1 MSTANTAYALVE
13 RADLRP
19 YLNDEHFEFR
29 RSINRVLERHAGP
42 DYIRRC
48 DEEKRFPQEL
58 IDVGVEQG
66 WFALTLPEAHG
77 GIGDYMDMTA
87 FLEVA
92 AYHSIALSRFWNA
105 NVNMVGGAIARF
117 ASDEIRAEVLPAL
130 AQGRNWLAFALSE
143 NGAGS
148 DAASLSARGVLDGD
162 DLVLDGTKMWITGA
176 LQARHI
182 LTAVR
187 TDRRESKHEGISLVL
202 VPTDTPGLEI
212 RPIELLGGSA
222 IRTCE
227 VLYQGVRVPQR
238 QLVGE
243 LHLGWKQL
251 MSVLAKERV
260 ALAAMCAGAAQA
272 AVDLAR
278 GYALERRQFDRS
290 VYDFQ
295 AVSHLLA
302 DMQTQVDA
310 ARLMAYRAARLLA
323 DGLPCEAESSQAKFF
338 ASDVYVKVATD
349 GLQVMGANGYAM
361 EYAMQRHFRESKL
374 FQIFGGTNQIQR
386 NIVARSFKG

>member
-1 MSTANTAYALVE
+1 MNPQYSQAMLD

-19 YLNDEHFEFR
+19 YLNEEQFEFR
-29 RSINRVLERHAGP
+29 RNVARVLSKHASP
-42 DYIRRC
+42 EYIRRC

-66 WFALTLPEAHG
+66 WFALTVPEEYG

-105 NVNMVGGAIARF
+105 NVNMVGGALARF
-117 ASDEIRAEVLPAL
+117 ASEDIRREVLPHLVA
-130 AQGRNWLAFALSE
+130 GTSWLAFALSE
-143 NGAGS
+143 NGSGS
-148 DAASLSARGVLDGD
+148 DAASLSTRGVEEGGD
-162 DLVLDGTKMWITGA
+162 FVIDGTKMWITGA
-176 LQARHI
+176 LQAKYI

-187 TDRRESKHEGISLVL
+187 TDREAQKHNGISLFL
-202 VPTDTPGLEI
+202 VPTDAPGLDI
-212 RPIELLGGSA
+212 RPIDLLGGSA

-227 VLYQGVRVPQR
+227 VNYVGVRVPR
-238 QLVGE
+238 RLLVGE
-243 LHLGWKQL
+243 LHLGWKRL
-251 MSVLAKERV
+251 TTVLAKERV

-278 GYALERRQFDRS
+278 WYALDRRQFGQPIF
-290 VYDFQ
+290 DFQ
-295 AVSHLLA
+295 VVSHMLV

-323 DGLPCEAESSQAKFF
+323 DGLPCDAESSQAKYF
-338 ASDVYVKVATD
+338 ASDAYVKVATD

-361 EYAMQRHFRESKL
+361 EYPMQRHYRESKL

-386 NIVARSFKG
+386 NIVARTLKA